1 MNHNAHDPDLS
12 SSSGA
17 RIVLLE
23 RPGCHLCE
31 EAALIVERVA
41 TATGEKVERVN
52 IDDNDALAR
61 RWSIEIP
68 VVAVDGKVVAVYR
81 VKEKDL
87 MAALTRGLKRPHP
100 IFGAATRFLRRG

>member
-1 MNHNAHDPDLS
+1 MTPPEGSAEPGLV

-31 EAALIVERVA
+31 EAAEVVSRVA
-41 TATGEKVERVN
+41 ALTGEEVERVN
-52 IDDNDALAR
+52 IEANDELAR

-68 VVAVDGKVVAVYR
+68 VVAVYR
-81 VKEKDL
+81 VNEEEL
-87 MAALTRGLKRPHP
+87 NAALVRGLRRPNP
-100 IFGAATRFLRRG
+100 LFGAAARIFRRG

>member
-1 MNHNAHDPDLS
+1 MNDNAHDPSLL

-41 TATGEKVERVN
+41 AATGEKVERVN
-52 IDDNDALAR
+52 IENDDALAR

-81 VKEKDL
+81 VTEKEVR
-87 MAALTRGLKRPHP
+87 AALARGRRRPHP
-100 IFGAATRFLRRG
+100 LFGAAARILRRG